1 MKKKLI
7 ISTETF
13 PYGKGEKTF
22 ILPELEKLAKIYDIT
37 IVSHAHADILLDT
50 QDITKLPPEINVIN
64 ISLSI
69 NIIQRFLYVLRYL
82 LDADGWREITDIIKS
97 KEKILSRIYQS
108 IGFYALASENLSQME
123 KKGILNNTEST
134 VYYTFWFYYYTYS
147 LTKKRKKYKNM
158 KIVTRTHGFDL
169 YNERYTG
176 GRQPFK
182 RIMTENID
190 KIIFIAEAGKKYYE
204 KVYEKNNAGKYIV
217 SRLGTK
223 ERDKLSVQNNCE
235 DIFRLVSCSSVI
247 PLKRIQLII
256 DALALL
262 ENERVD
268 WLHFGDGADYL
279 KIKKYAEEQL
289 STRENISFQL
299 MGFMTNEK
307 ILEYYENNRVDCF
320 ITTSS
325 TEGIPVSIQEA
336 MSLGIPVI
344 GTDVG
349 GISEMIDGNG
359 ELLDANPDTHEI
371 AEAIRRM
378 YYLED
383 EERNKLRNR
392 SYEIWKNLFWE
403 EKNVNEFIHILNDL

>member
-1 MKKKLI
+1 MKRKLI

-22 ILPELEKLAKIYDIT
+22 ILPELEKLAKNYDIT
-37 IVSHAHADILLDT
+37 IVSHAHADMLLDT
-50 QDITKLPPEINVIN
+50 EDITKLPPEIKVIN

-69 NIIQRFLYVLRYL
+69 NIMQRFLYALRYL
-82 LDADGWREITDIIKS
+82 LDTDGWREIADIIKS
-97 KEKILSRIYQS
+97 KEKIVSRIYQS
-108 IGFYALASENLSQME
+108 IGFYALAAENLRQME
-123 KKGILNNTEST
+123 KKGIINRIEPAI
-134 VYYTFWFYYYTYS
+134 YYTFWFYYYTYS
-147 LTKKRKKYKNM
+147 LTKKRKKYRNK

-182 RIMTENID
+182 KIMEENID
-190 KIIFIAEAGKKYYE
+190 KIIFIAEAGKKYFE
-204 KVYEKNNAGKYIV
+204 NTYEKNEAGKYIV
-217 SRLGTK
+217 NRLGTR
-223 ERDKLSVQNNCE
+223 ERNKRSDRNSRG
-235 DIFRLVSCSSVI
+235 DIFRLVSCSTVI

-268 WLHFGDGADYL
+268 WLHFGDGPDYQ
-279 KIKKYAEEQL
+279 KVKQYAEEKL
-289 STRENISFQL
+289 SARKNISFRF
-299 MGFMTNEK
+299 MGFMRNEE
-307 ILEYYENNRVDCF
+307 ILKYYENNRVDCF

-359 ELLDANPDTHEI
+359 ELISANPDTNEI

-378 YYLED
+378 YYLEN
-383 EERNKLRNR
+383 EERNKRRER

-403 EKNVNEFIHILNDL
+403 EKNVNEFIYILNDL